1 MNHWKDFSFIDTHF
15 IHSVAKN
22 TWSNRESKSPLV
34 LSASKEVG
42 NLKVIQSRNNSGY
55 A

>member
-1 MNHWKDFSFIDTHF
+1 MNHWKEFSFIDTHF
-15 IHSVAKN
+15 IHFVAKN
-22 TWSNRESKSPLV
+22 TWSSRRSKSPLV
-34 LSASKEVG
+34 LYASKEVG